1 MLIRDRTFVLP
12 GKRPDDEGIK
22 VTTVDSPAVAGFA
35 PALRR
40 LYLVRFA
47 FAIVWAALMFLT
59 AGSGLGVIGGVLLV
73 LYPLFDVG
81 SALVDARSAKSGGSV
96 TGLYVN
102 MAISLLAALGIGIA
116 AASGIPAVLRV
127 WGAWAIA
134 AGLVQLIVALGRR
147 AMGGQWPMIL
157 SGGISVL
164 AGANFVVSASAADPT
179 LSSVAGYA
187 VLGGIFFLVSAIR
200 LGRAGE
206 RNRRSVEKP

>member
-1 MLIRDRTFVLP
+1 M
-12 GKRPDDEGIK
+12 
-22 VTTVDSPAVAGFA
+22 TTVDSPAVAGFA